1 MVKEKVFSSQ
11 NINYEE
17 IPELRFPEFSG
28 KWDEKRIRDIAKV
41 VGGGTPKTENDDYWD
56 GDINWFTP
64 SEIGKKYVYESQ
76 RKITNEGLQNSSA
89 KLLPEDSILLS
100 TRATIG
106 EVSISKNKTTTN
118 QGFQSLIVKQE
129 YNNEFIYYLLN
140 LYKREMI
147 KHSSGSTFLEISKKE
162 VEKINIKV
170 PNLEEQDKIA
180 NFISLIDK
188 KIEIKEKEVENLKK
202 FKKGLLQKMFV

>member
-11 NINYEE
+11 NINHEE

-28 KWDEKRIRDIAKV
+28 KWNEKRIKDIAKV

-76 RKITNEGLQNSSA
+76 RKITDEGLQNSSA
-89 KLLPEDSILLS
+89 KLLPEGSILLS

-118 QGFQSLIVKQE
+118 QGFQSLIVNQE

-202 FKKGLLQKMFV
+202 FKRGLLQKMFV

>member
-106 EVSISKNKTTTN
+106 EVNIKKNKTTTN